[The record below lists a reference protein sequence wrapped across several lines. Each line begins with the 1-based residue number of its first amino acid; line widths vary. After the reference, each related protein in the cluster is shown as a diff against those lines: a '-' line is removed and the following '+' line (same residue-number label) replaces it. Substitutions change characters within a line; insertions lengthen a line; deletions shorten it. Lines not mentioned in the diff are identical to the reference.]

1 MQQYRLA
8 PMLATAAKAFALIAF
23 VAGATLARAETLDQA
38 KKNLPDPIK
47 SSGTLRVATAL
58 QWAPFAYVDDKGQ
71 PTGIDIELMTLLAQK
86 LGLKA
91 EFSDMKFPSIVPGI
105 STGRYDA
112 GVDQIGI
119 TDERQKVV
127 DLVPYF
133 SSQYGLLIKSGSPK
147 LDVNKLC
154 GHTLALT
161 QGSAQVEMVEQMSA
175 ACKAAGQA
183 EIGQTFYP
191 SSADSYMAVANG
203 RGDGFIAAK
212 AVAIYIAKQNTKLEA
227 MPEGLNQP
235 PSLAGIVV
243 SKQAPALKQALQA
256 ALAEAVKDGSYQ
268 RILVK
273 YGVPESAYTAE

>member
-8 PMLATAAKAFALIAF
+8 PRVSTAAKAFALVAL
-23 VAGATLARAETLDQA
+23 VAGATLARAETLDEA
-38 KKNLPDPIK
+38 RKNLPDPIQ
-47 SSGTLRVATAL
+47 SSGTLRVATSL
-58 QWAPFAYVDDKGQ
+58 QWAPFAYADENGQ
-71 PTGIDIELMTLLAQK
+71 ATGIDIELMKLLAQK

-127 DLVPYF
+127 DLIPYF
-133 SSQYGLLIKSGSPK
+133 SSQYGLLIKKGAPR

-161 QGSAQVEMVEQMSA
+161 QGSAQVGMVEQLSA
-175 ACKAAGQA
+175 ACKAAGQP
-183 EIGQTFYP
+183 EIGQTLYP

-203 RGDGFIAAK
+203 RGEGFIAAQ
-212 AVAIYIAKQNTKLEA
+212 AVAIYIAKQNGKLEA
-227 MPEGLNQP
+227 MPEGLDQP

-243 SKQAPALKQALQA
+243 GKQAPALKQALRA
-256 ALAEAVKDGSYQ
+256 ALAEAVKDGSYKN
-268 RILVK
+268 ILVK
-273 YGVPESAYTAE
+273 YGVPESAYAAE